1 MMFHEMES
9 GAESNADKREKS
21 QRVLTFDIKS
31 RQICRVEEAETKCL
45 IRLHNC
51 TAQQLNTYWI
61 DCSGKPI
68 GYPTLKRGES
78 LNIDTYVS
86 HLWFFTSTRTLNV
99 KNRERFSATK
109 ILAVPEES
117 LKISS
122 ALMSGPL
129 MSCFSPTRP
138 DVGDS
143 LPRDRHLFQD
153 ELLGL
158 NNMLICSLC
167 KFVLKQYSRVPVK
180 IPCQHFRGE
189 SKFSISDLDHRS
201 LADFNSIR
209 PYIYSCS
216 DDTHCKSHA
225 RQRRNL
231 YLVEMFPNLRER
243 CFLTLKGRVSQDDVT
258 DLDLPLSLQQEYVQF
273 ITTLKKLESNKLI

>member
-1 MMFHEMES
+1 MES
-9 GAESNADKREKS
+9 RTESNIEKREKLH
-21 QRVLTFDIKS
+21 RGLTLDIKS
-31 RQICRVEEAETKCL
+31 KKIYPDKGVESKCL

-51 TAQQLNTYWI
+51 TAHELNTYWI

-68 GYPTLKRGES
+68 AYPILKRGAYM
-78 LNIDTYVS
+78 NIDTYVS
-86 HLWFFTSTRTLNV
+86 HLWIFTSTGL
-99 KNRERFSATK
+99 SATK

-122 ALMSGPL
+122 ASMSGPL
-129 MSCFSPTRP
+129 MSCFSPSRP
-138 DVGDS
+138 DINGR
-143 LPRDRHLFQD
+143 LPRDHHLFQD

-158 NNMLICSLC
+158 NNVLICALC
-167 KFVLKQYSRVPVK
+167 KFVLKQYSRVPIK

-189 SKFSISDLDHRS
+189 SKFSISDLDYKS

-216 DDTHCKSHA
+216 EDTHCKSHA
-225 RQRRNL
+225 HRRRNL